1 MVQHKTRFS
10 SSHDICSPY
19 PDPPWRPVQAAG
31 PSTARVYRRAPA
43 VRSAIILVGGEAR
56 RANGQEK
63 YFFRYQGKTFIE
75 RLVDSLHQVTD
86 EIIIV
91 ARNIDQCRRFDALEG
106 VRCIGDIRQGIG
118 PIGGLH
124 AGASAAHGNLLF
136 VSACDMPCIETAVVS
151 YLFDVIGDAD
161 AAIPCWN
168 PDMLEPLHAVY
179 RRHVLLRYLE
189 SHESN
194 SLRPMIRSF
203 NTRYVPVEDL
213 RRFDPTFRTFTNIN
227 KLEELDRINARDAI
241 KRPEGKNGAGTPG
254 RTSE

>member
-1 MVQHKTRFS
+1 MGE
-10 SSHDICSPY
+10 
-19 PDPPWRPVQAAG
+19 AA
-31 PSTARVYRRAPA
+31 A
-43 VRSAIILVGGEAR
+43 VKSAIILVGGEAR

-75 RLVDSLHQVTD
+75 RLTDTLRRVTD
-86 EIIIV
+86 EIIVV
-91 ARNIDQCRRFDALEG
+91 AKNPEQCRRFDTLRD
-106 VRCIGDIRQGIG
+106 VRCIPDIRQGIG

-136 VSACDMPCIETAVVS
+136 VSACDMPCLEGSVVS
-151 YLFDVIGDAD
+151 YLFDAIGEAD

-168 PDMLEPLHAVY
+168 QDMLEPLHAVY

-189 SHESN
+189 SHESF

-213 RRFDPTFRTFTNIN
+213 RRLDPKLRTFTNIN
-227 KLEELDRINARDAI
+227 KLEELDWINSRD
-241 KRPEGKNGAGTPG
+241 
-254 RTSE
+254 RTS